1 MYNKITLLGNA
12 QDAGR
17 PHIGC
22 IQHCCEDARK
32 DFSLVRNPVSLGL
45 HGEKFGIVEITKNIT
60 NQLGMV
66 NNPNLSEI
74 WLTHAHLGHIEGLG
88 QLGKEALNSKNIK
101 LRCSESVVDYVMKHP
116 IWKKLVVRGN
126 ITFAKFFSDNIVPI
140 KVPHR
145 AKDFDTHAL
154 LFKGK
159 NNNLLFL
166 PDHDSW
172 EETLEFVGY
181 DNPKDWFISLNV
193 DVVLLD
199 GTFWNTDE
207 LKNRVQARVPHPPVS
222 ETIDLLGSRNEGDPR
237 IIFIHLNHTNPLHYP
252 DSEEY
257 LKVENMGWE
266 IGHEGMEFDL

>member
-17 PHIGC
+17 PQIGC
-22 IQHCCEDARK
+22 TEKCCEDTRK
-32 DFSLVRNPVSLGL
+32 DSSLVRNPVSLGL
-45 HGEKFGIVEITKNIT
+45 HGDEFGIVETTKSITS
-60 NQLGMV
+60 QLGMV
-66 NNPNLSEI
+66 DNPDLSEI

-126 ITFAKFFSDNIVPI
+126 ITFAKYFSEEIIPI

-145 AKDFDTHAL
+145 AQDFDTHAL
-154 LFKGK
+154 LFRGQ
-159 NNNLLFL
+159 NNNILFL
-166 PDHDSW
+166 PDHDTW
-172 EETLEFVGY
+172 EETLESVDY
-181 DNPKDWFISLNV
+181 DNPKDWFISLGV
-193 DVVLLD
+193 SVVLLD
-199 GTFWNTDE
+199 GTFWNSDE
-207 LKNRVQARVPHPPVS
+207 LKSRVQSQVPHPTVS

-252 DSEEY
+252 DSKQY
-257 LKVENMGWE
+257 KKVEKMGWE
-266 IGHEGMEFDL
+266 IGCEGMEFNL